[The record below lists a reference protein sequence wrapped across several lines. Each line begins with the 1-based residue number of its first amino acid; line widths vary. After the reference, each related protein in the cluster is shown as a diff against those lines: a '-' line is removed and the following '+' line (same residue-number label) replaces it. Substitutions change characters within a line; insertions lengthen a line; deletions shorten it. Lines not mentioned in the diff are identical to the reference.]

1 MARSTPPSP
10 PVYIVVHGFC
20 TNGVVQVRVF
30 RFGDVG
36 CDEVFLCWTVVS
48 FDSSSQMRAKALGDD
63 QSLETAISFI
73 LDNFDTCMTLPRA
86 VNKLVAES
94 DQGGEDIPACL
105 KHDDSPAVDLL
116 LALAKRYVDA
126 VGKRPSLLSS
136 PSLLVSLV
144 SYLSSL
150 LVTWL
155 TYRCL

>member
-1 MARSTPPSP
+1 
-10 PVYIVVHGFC
+10 
-20 TNGVVQVRVF
+20 
-30 RFGDVG
+30 
-36 CDEVFLCWTVVS
+36 
-48 FDSSSQMRAKALGDD
+48 
-63 QSLETAISFI
+63 
-73 LDNFDTCMTLPRA
+73 MTLPRA